1 MNTNAITVENI
12 GKQYRI
18 GAPQMRYRTFRE
30 SVSQAV
36 RAPFRRM
43 ARLLRGEAYGAK
55 DMEKA
60 FWALKDV
67 SFEVRTGE
75 VVGIIGRNGA
85 GKSTLLKILSRITEP
100 TEGYAEIRGRIGSLL
115 EVGTGFHPE
124 LTGRE
129 NIYLNGAILGM
140 NRAEIENR
148 FDDIVAFAEIERFID
163 TPVKHYSSGMY
174 VRLAFAVAAHL
185 EPEILL
191 VDEVLAVGDASF
203 QAKCLGK
210 MGEVAGEGRTVIFV
224 SHNMSAIVSLCSRCL
239 LIEDGKIVK
248 DGEVND
254 VASYYQSMLYSA
266 TDDVSDLS
274 DVERY
279 GSGKA
284 KFTSVAL
291 SFQNADGTPI
301 SVMRSGKELLIDLK
315 IQASEEVRDA
325 NVAMIIYDATG
336 YRLIDANTALQG
348 TFLNLQPGEDASV
361 RFHLQNVL
369 LKPGSYLLGLWIG
382 RSGAMGQDIDG
393 ITYVTSIKVEP
404 DPDAIVHWQTFP
416 GAYQCQFSHQ
426 ISMGQ
431 KTAGTGEKTAR

>member
-1 MNTNAITVENI
+1 MSNQAAIHVENI

-18 GAPQMRYRTFRE
+18 GASQARYRTFRE
-30 SVSQAV
+30 SIGQAFA
-36 RAPFRRM
+36 APFRRLG
-43 ARLLRGEAYGAK
+43 RLLRGEAYGAK

-67 SFEVRTGE
+67 TFDVKPGE

-115 EVGTGFHPE
+115 EVGTGFHHE
-124 LTGRE
+124 LSGRE

-140 NRAEIENR
+140 NRSEIDDR
-148 FDDIVAFAEIERFID
+148 FDRIVEFAEIERFID
-163 TPVKHYSSGMY
+163 TPVKHYSSGMF

-203 QAKCLGK
+203 QKKCMGK
-210 MGEVAGEGRTVIFV
+210 MGEVASEGRTVLFV
-224 SHNMSAIVSLCSRCL
+224 SHNMGAIVSLCNRCI
-239 LIEDGKIVK
+239 LIEDGRIIK

-254 VASYYQSMLYSA
+254 VASYYQSTLYSS
-266 TDDVSDLS
+266 TDDVSDLTN
-274 DVERY
+274 VERY

-284 KFTSVAL
+284 KFTSVSL
-291 SFQNADGTPI
+291 SYQDTNGTPL
-301 SVMRSGKELLIDLK
+301 SVMRTGKQLSIELQIE
-315 IQASEEVRDA
+315 ASEEIRDA
-325 NVAMIIYDATG
+325 NVAIIIYDATG

-348 TFLNLQPGEDASV
+348 NFLSLGAGDNASV
-361 RFHLQNVL
+361 RFLLENVL
-369 LKPGSYLLGLWIG
+369 LKPGSYLLGIWLG

-404 DPDAIVHWQTFP
+404 DPEAIVHWQMFP
-416 GAYQCQFSHQ
+416 GAYQCHFSHQ
-426 ISMGQ
+426 I
-431 KTAGTGEKTAR
+431 TRGED

>member
-1 MNTNAITVENI
+1 MSTNAIFVENI

-36 RAPFRRM
+36 QAPFRRM
-43 ARLLRGEAYGAK
+43 AALLRGEPYGAK
-55 DMEKA
+55 DMQKA

-67 SFEVRTGE
+67 TFDVSPGE

-140 NRAEIENR
+140 NRTEIESR
-148 FDDIVAFAEIERFID
+148 FDRIVAFAEIEKFID
-163 TPVKHYSSGMY
+163 TPVKHFSSGMF

-203 QAKCLGK
+203 QKKCMGK
-210 MGEVAGEGRTVIFV
+210 MGEVASEGRTVLFV
-224 SHNMSAIVSLCSRCL
+224 SHNMGAIVSLCSRCL
-239 LIEDGKIVK
+239 LIEEGRIIK
-248 DGEVND
+248 DGEVNE
-254 VASYYQSMLYSA
+254 VASYYQSTLYSA

-284 KFTSVAL
+284 RFTAVGL
-291 SFQNADGTPI
+291 SYQDENGAPL
-301 SVMRSGKELLIDLK
+301 SVMRTGKDLMIDLQIK
-315 IQASEEVRDA
+315 AQAEVRDA
-325 NVAMIIYDATG
+325 NVALILYDATG

-348 TFLNLQPGEDASV
+348 VFLSLGPGEEASV
-361 RFHLQNVL
+361 HFHLRNVL
-369 LKPGSYLLGLWIG
+369 LKPGSYLLGLWLG
-382 RSGAMGQDIDG
+382 KGGSAGEDIDG

-404 DPDAIVHWQTFP
+404 DPEALVHWQTFP
-416 GAYQCQFSHQ
+416 GAYQCQFSHE
-426 ISMGQ
+426 I
-431 KTAGTGEKTAR
+431 AVGEKSAK

>member
-1 MNTNAITVENI
+1 MSKLPAIHVENI

-18 GAPQMRYRTFRE
+18 GAPQMRYRTLRE
-30 SVSQAV
+30 SLGQAFA
-36 RAPFRRM
+36 APFRRVS
-43 ARLLRGEAYGAK
+43 RLLRGEAYGAK

-67 SFEVRTGE
+67 TFDVEPGE

-100 TEGYAEIRGRIGSLL
+100 TEGNAEIRGRIGSLL
-115 EVGTGFHPE
+115 EVGTGFHHE
-124 LTGRE
+124 LSGRE

-140 NRAEIENR
+140 KRSEIEDR
-148 FDDIVAFAEIERFID
+148 FDRIVEFAEIERFID
-163 TPVKHYSSGMY
+163 TPVKHYSSGMF

-203 QAKCLGK
+203 QKKCMGK
-210 MGEVAGEGRTVIFV
+210 MGEVASEGRTVLFV
-224 SHNMSAIVSLCSRCL
+224 SHNMGAIVSLCSRCI
-239 LIEDGKIVK
+239 LIEDGRIIK
-248 DGEVND
+248 DGEVNE
-254 VASYYQSMLYSA
+254 VASYYQSTLFSS

-274 DVERY
+274 GVERY

-284 KFTSVAL
+284 RFTSVSL
-291 SFQNADGTPI
+291 SYQDTDGSPL
-301 SVMRSGKELLIDLK
+301 SVMRTGKRLSVDLNLE
-315 IQASEEVRDA
+315 AREEVRDA

-348 TFLNLQPGEDASV
+348 NFISLQPGEKAAV
-361 RFHLQNVL
+361 HFHLNNVL
-369 LKPGSYLLGLWIG
+369 LKPGSYLLGIWLG

-393 ITYVTSIKVEP
+393 ITYVTSIKIEP
-404 DPDAIVHWQTFP
+404 DPEAIVHWQMFP

-426 ISMGQ
+426 I
-431 KTAGTGEKTAR
+431 TIGED